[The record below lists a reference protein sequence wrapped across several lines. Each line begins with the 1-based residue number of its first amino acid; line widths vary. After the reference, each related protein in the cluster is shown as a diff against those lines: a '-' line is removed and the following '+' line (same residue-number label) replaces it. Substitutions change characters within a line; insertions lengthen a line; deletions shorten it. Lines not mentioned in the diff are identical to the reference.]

1 MATLRIDNAWKE
13 DIICGVSKIS
23 EEIKNK
29 IVIESADI
37 KKYTRKQI
45 AISRWKGKIK

>member
-1 MATLRIDNAWKE
+1 MATLKIDNTWKE
-13 DIICGVSKIS
+13 DISCGVSNITEKI
-23 EEIKNK
+23 KDK

-45 AISRWKGKIK
+45 AISRWKSKIK

>member
-1 MATLRIDNAWKE
+1 MATLKIDNTWKE
-13 DIICGVSKIS
+13 DIRCRVSNIA
-23 EEIKNK
+23 EEIKDR

-45 AISRWKGKIK
+45 AISRWKSKRK